1 MRLLLLALVPACA
14 LTTRSA
20 PRELRY
26 FAPEIAAELAPP
38 GPTCARVRL
47 GRVEPSANLR
57 LAIARRISPVELVP
71 YETLRWTEPPQAY
84 ARRALVRALFVAHP
98 LEQAVAGPVATLD
111 VDVLAFEEV
120 GHGGARV
127 ALHYELRDDHRVL
140 ARGTR
145 QVERTA
151 TTPAIE
157 AVVVAL
163 GGALATASDELAER
177 VVAATCGP

>member
-1 MRLLLLALVPACA
+1 VRVVALALLSACA
-14 LTTRSA
+14 LTSRST

-26 FAPEIAAELAPP
+26 FAPEIGAEPASP
-38 GPTCARVRL
+38 GTTCARVRL

-57 LAIARRISPVELVP
+57 LAIARRVSPVE
-71 YETLRWTEPPQAY
+71 PQAY
-84 ARRALVRALFVAHP
+84 VRRALARALFGAHP

-127 ALHYELRDDHRVL
+127 ALHYELRDEHRVL

-145 QVERTA
+145 QVDRTA
-151 TTPAIE
+151 ASQAID